1 MRCASCDAKLPTGHR
16 LDDDICPVC
25 AHEVRK
31 ALGIGDFIDQLPELD
46 YSRGEYGEEE
56 KSEEP

>member
-1 MRCASCDAKLPTGHR
+1 MRCAICDAQLPTGHR

-46 YSRGEYGEEE
+46 NNWKINE
-56 KSEEP
+56 